1 MLYVII
7 NMLENQNILVKNQK
21 LLKKNF
27 IIKKKLLEK
36 TLNGLNIIIKLTE
49 ERISELEGRSVEIIQ
64 SKQEKKKRKKP

>member
-27 IIKKKLLEK
+27 IILKKSTGK
-36 TLNGLNIIIKLTE
+36 N
-49 ERISELEGRSVEIIQ
+49 
-64 SKQEKKKRKKP
+64 SKWAQHNNKIDRGENQ